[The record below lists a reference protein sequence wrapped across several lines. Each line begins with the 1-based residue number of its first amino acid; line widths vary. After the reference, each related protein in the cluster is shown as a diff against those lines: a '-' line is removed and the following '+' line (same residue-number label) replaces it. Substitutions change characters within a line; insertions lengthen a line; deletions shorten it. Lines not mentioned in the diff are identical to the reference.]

1 MKQQVSI
8 AFMLCGMLF
17 TVCLIVANIVEQK
30 LIQIGPIEAT
40 AGLLIFPISYIVND
54 VIAEVWGYKKAS
66 LIIWMGFLMN
76 LLAVVVFRLSIWV
89 PGSENFTH
97 QEAFSLVL
105 GNTQRITI
113 ASFIA
118 FLCGSFLNAFVMS
131 RMKVLQKGKG
141 FSLRAIVSTIAG
153 EGADSIIFFT
163 IAFAGQI
170 SLHDILNL
178 VMTQT
183 IMKTTYE
190 IIMLPITGERQSDGL
205 RKKMIRTHLTT
216 TSVTTRFLINNQF
229 FLPIQPFIHTN
240 LPFVRNVFHST
251 TSCRK
256 FADKL
261 LILYHEK
268 TSIFVCSL
276 VVAGSNHGTSCN
288 HRTSIYYQ

>member
-76 LLAVVVFRLSIWV
+76 FLTVVVFRLSIWV

-131 RMKVLQKGKG
+131 KMKVLQKGKG
-141 FSLRAIVSTIAG
+141 FSIRAILSTIAG
-153 EGADSIIFFT
+153 EGADSIIFFS
-163 IAFAGQI
+163 IAFAGQL
-170 SLHDILNL
+170 SFQDIINL
-178 VMTQT
+178 VITQT
-183 IMKTTYE
+183 FMKTIYE
-190 IIMLPITGERQSDGL
+190 VIMLPVTDKTVRWV
-205 RKKMIRTHLTT
+205 KKKDETDTFDNDINYNPFTH
-216 TSVTTRFLINNQF
+216 
-229 FLPIQPFIHTN
+229 
-240 LPFVRNVFHST
+240 
-251 TSCRK
+251 
-256 FADKL
+256 
-261 LILYHEK
+261 
-268 TSIFVCSL
+268 
-276 VVAGSNHGTSCN
+276 
-288 HRTSIYYQ
+288 